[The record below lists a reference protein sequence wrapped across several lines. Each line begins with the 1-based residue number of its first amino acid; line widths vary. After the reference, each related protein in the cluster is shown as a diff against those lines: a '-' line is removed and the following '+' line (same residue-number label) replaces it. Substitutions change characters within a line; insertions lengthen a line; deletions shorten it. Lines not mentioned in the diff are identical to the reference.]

1 MNAMSTIVNST
12 ASGALAEAGTLATGD
27 IWQIIIFFLAFSL
40 LVSIIGLIYGIVKKK
55 G

>member
-12 ASGALAEAGTLATGD
+12 ASGALSEAGTLASGD
-27 IWQIIIFFLAFSL
+27 IGQIIIFFLAFGL
-40 LVSIIGLIYGIVKKK
+40 LVTIIWLIYSVIKKK